1 MFRMIHTSNQ
11 FGFTLIELIMVI
23 IIIGIM
29 AGIATMKMTSTID
42 TAKYDATVA
51 ELDGL
56 ARAIIGN
63 PDTYADGAQGDFGY
77 VGDIGALPPD
87 LNALVFNPGYATWQ
101 GPYLSGNFNNTDFKK
116 DAWNADFI
124 YGGTYIR
131 SVGSGSNIDKII
143 ASGAGELLAN
153 AVNGVLLDGNNTPPG
168 TAYVDSVVI
177 DIIFPDG
184 AGGIAHDYVTP
195 GPDGSFEYPAVPIG
209 NHTLRVIYLPAND
222 TVDYDLSIIPGND
235 VYVTLNFP
243 ADLW

>member
-1 MFRMIHTSNQ
+1 MYRMIGMRNQ
-11 FGFTLIELIMVI
+11 RGFTLIELVMVI
-23 IIIGIM
+23 IIIGIL

-42 TAKYDATVA
+42 TAKYEATVA
-51 ELDGL
+51 EMDGL

-87 LNALVFNPGYATWQ
+87 LDALVSNPGYATWD
-101 GPYLSGNFNNTDFKK
+101 GPYISGNFDNTDFKK
-116 DAWNADFI
+116 DAWDADFI

-143 ASGAGELLAN
+143 ASGTGELLAN
-153 AVNGVLLDGNNTPPG
+153 AIHGILLDGNNTPPG
-168 TAYVDSVVI
+168 MAHVDSVVV
-177 DIIFPDG
+177 DLIFPDG
-184 AGGIAHDYVTP
+184 AGGIAQASASP
-195 GPDGSFEYPAVPIG
+195 GPDGSFDYPAVPIG